1 MNTFPI
7 LIKLSIE
14 NDPEKIFENTNNVI
28 SKIIEHVSLDLGYQR
43 RIRLILIEL
52 ITNSIKHS
60 SEGFTLI
67 QLVIDQPHLS
77 IQKIEK
83 GIKIA
88 FSDSSPQLPFE
99 DVDNILNISF
109 SESNKH
115 NIQPLGQYKFE
126 FLKPKQ
132 EENPDINQIP
142 EHFGLYIITM
152 AADSFVYE
160 YDPELGE
167 NTYIVHL
174 NF

>member
-1 MNTFPI
+1 MKPFPI
-7 LIKLSIE
+7 TVKLE
-14 NDPEKIFENTNNVI
+14 VPNDPEKIFENTKHILSNI
-28 SKIIEHVSLDLGYQR
+28 LEHVSLEVGYQR
-43 RIRLILIEL
+43 RIKLILIEL

-60 SEGFTLI
+60 PEAFTSI
-67 QLVIDQPHLS
+67 QLVIDEPHLS

-88 FSDSSPQLPFE
+88 FSDCSPQLPFE
-99 DVDNILNISF
+99 NVRNTLNISF
-109 SESNKH
+109 SESNRH
-115 NIQPLGQYKFE
+115 NIQPLGEYKFK
-126 FLKPKQ
+126 FLKPKH
-132 EENPDINQIP
+132 EEKPDINQIP
-142 EHFGLYIITM
+142 EHFGLYIITL

>member
-7 LIKLSIE
+7 TVKLDIP
-14 NDPEKIFENTNNVI
+14 NDPEKIIEHTKHILSNI
-28 SKIIEHVSLDLGYQR
+28 LEHVSLDLGYQR
-43 RIRLILIEL
+43 RIKLILIEL

-60 SEGFTLI
+60 PEAFTSI
-67 QLVIDQPHLS
+67 QLIIDERHLS

-88 FSDSSPQLPFE
+88 FSASSPQIPFE
-99 DVDNILNISF
+99 NVNNILNISF
-109 SESNKH
+109 SESNRH
-115 NIQPLGQYKFE
+115 NIQPLGQYKFK
-126 FLKPKQ
+126 FLKPNH
-132 EENPDINQIP
+132 EEKPDIEQIP

-152 AADSFVYE
+152 AADSFVYQ
-160 YDPELGE
+160 YDPEQGE